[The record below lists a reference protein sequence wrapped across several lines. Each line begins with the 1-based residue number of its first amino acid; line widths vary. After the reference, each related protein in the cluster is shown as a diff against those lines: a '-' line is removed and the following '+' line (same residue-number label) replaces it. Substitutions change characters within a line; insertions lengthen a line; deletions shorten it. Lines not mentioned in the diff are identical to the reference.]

1 MASILQAIVNK
12 CANLFRS
19 RQIARFAVVGVLNTM
34 FGWTVFPILYFL
46 LKPFN
51 AHYLAVLTLSYVTS
65 IIFAYVTNKIIVF
78 RSEAR
83 GLMEFLRFAS
93 FYLIYF
99 VVNLAVLPF
108 GVEVLHI
115 NPVYVQCA
123 MVMAIS
129 LSSYFWHLAVT
140 FKQRTPARSE
150 PDIPM

>member
-1 MASILQAIVNK
+1 MSSIFWATVNK

-19 RQIARFAVVGVLNTM
+19 RQIARFAVVGVLNTV
-34 FGWTVFPILYFL
+34 FGWTIFPILYLL
-46 LKPFN
+46 LKQFEV
-51 AHYLAVLTLSYVTS
+51 HYLAVLTLSYVTS
-65 IIFAYVTNKIIVF
+65 IIFSYVTNKIIVF

-83 GLMEFLRFAS
+83 GLMEFLRFTS

-99 VVNLAVLPF
+99 AVNLAVLPF
-108 GVEVLHI
+108 GVEVLHL

-123 MVMAIS
+123 MVVAIS

-150 PDIPM
+150 PDILM

>member
-1 MASILQAIVNK
+1 LSSIFHAIVNK
-12 CANLFRS
+12 FKNLFNN
-19 RQIARFAVVGVLNTM
+19 RQIARFAVVGVLNTA
-34 FGWTVFPILYFL
+34 FGWTIFPILYLL
-46 LKPFN
+46 LKPLK
-51 AHYLAVLTLSYVTS
+51 AHYLVVLTLSYVTS
-65 IIFAYVTNKIIVF
+65 IIFAYGTNKIIVF

-83 GLMEFLRFAS
+83 GVTEFLRFAS

-99 VVNLAVLPF
+99 AVNLVVLPF

-123 MVMAIS
+123 MVVAIAM
-129 LSSYFWHLAVT
+129 SSYFWHLAVT